1 MIRAP
6 HTGDHIPMS
15 DRFASRRERLVKII
29 EREKVDALLVT
40 GEKNVTYLTGFSGDS
55 TWLLVR
61 TEGTRVISDF
71 RYVTQLA
78 EECPGLDAFIRPP
91 NIKLHE
97 AAIQVIKDA
106 GSRRLGIEGH
116 LVTVELRDQLTAGL
130 GGVEFVSLNWKIET
144 ELRAIKDADEIAE
157 IRAAID
163 LAQRGFIELRER
175 LRPELT
181 ERQVAFDLEHAVR
194 RMGAE
199 KLSFPAIIAVGD
211 RAALPHYRAGTR
223 RIGDDP
229 LLLVDW
235 GAETGR
241 GYKSDLTRT
250 MIAGRITP
258 EFEKVYQTVLRAQQ
272 AMMAAIRAGISC
284 IEADKAGRDVIAD
297 AGYGNKYG
305 HGGGHGIG
313 LDIHEQPRMAPNGS
327 GNLQAGMVVT
337 VEPGIYLPGWG
348 GVRIEDD
355 VLVTDRGC
363 EVLSASLSTRIDD
376 MLLSL

>member
-1 MIRAP
+1 
-6 HTGDHIPMS
+6 MS
-15 DRFASRRERLVKII
+15 DRYASRRRKLLDIV
-29 EREKVDALLVT
+29 EREQVDALLVT

-55 TWLLVR
+55 TWLLAR
-61 TEGTRVISDF
+61 DAGPRAISDF
-71 RYVTQLA
+71 RYVTQLE

-91 NIKLHE
+91 TVKLHE

-106 GSRRLGIEGH
+106 GVRRLGIEGH
-116 LVTVELRDQLTAGL
+116 LVTVELRDQLTAGVP
-130 GGVEFVSLNWKIET
+130 GVELVPVNWKIET

-157 IRAAID
+157 IRSAID
-163 LAQRGFIELRER
+163 LAQRGFAELRAG
-175 LRPELT
+175 LRRDQT
-181 ERQVAFDLEHAVR
+181 ERQIAFDLEHAIR
-194 RMGAE
+194 RMGGERLA
-199 KLSFPAIIAVGD
+199 FPAIIAVGD
-211 RAALPHYRAGTR
+211 RAALPHYRPGPR

-235 GAETGR
+235 GAETRR

-258 EFEKVYQTVLRAQQ
+258 EFEKVYQTVRQAQQ
-272 AMMAAIRAGISC
+272 AMIAAIKAGVSC
-284 IEADKAGRDVIAD
+284 IDADKAGRDVIAD
-297 AGYGNKYG
+297 AGYGDKYG

-313 LDIHEQPRMAPNGS
+313 LDIHEQPRMAPNGT

-355 VLVTDRGC
+355 VLVTDGGC
-363 EVLSASLSTRIDD
+363 EVLSASLSTRLDD

>member
-1 MIRAP
+1 M
-6 HTGDHIPMS
+6 T
-15 DRFASRRERLVKII
+15 DRFASRRGRLPGIV
-29 EREKVDALLVT
+29 EREKVEALLVT
-40 GEKNVTYLTGFSGDS
+40 GEKNVAYLTGFSGDS
-55 TWLLVR
+55 TWLLAREAGMRAV
-61 TEGTRVISDF
+61 SDF
-71 RYVTQLA
+71 RYVTQLE

-91 NIKLHE
+91 TVKLHE

-106 GSRRLGIEGH
+106 GIRRLGIEGH
-116 LVTVELRDQLTAGL
+116 LVSVELRDQLTAGL
-130 GGVEFVSLNWKIET
+130 EGVELVPVNWTIET

-157 IRAAID
+157 IRTAID
-163 LAQRGFIELRER
+163 LAQRGFVELREA
-175 LRPELT
+175 LRADLT

-194 RMGAE
+194 RMGGE

-211 RAALPHYRAGTR
+211 RAALPHYRPGTR
-223 RIGDDP
+223 RIGDNP

-235 GAETGR
+235 GAETRG

-250 MIAGRITP
+250 LIAGRITP
-258 EFEKVYQTVLRAQQ
+258 EFAKVYQTVLRAQQ
-272 AMMAAIRAGISC
+272 AMMAAIRAGVSC
-284 IEADKAGRDVIAD
+284 IEADKAGRDVIAE
-297 AGYGNKYG
+297 AGYGDKYG

-313 LDIHEQPRMAPNGS
+313 LDIHEQPRMAPNGT

-355 VLVTDRGC
+355 VLVTEEGC

>member
-1 MIRAP
+1 M
-6 HTGDHIPMS
+6 T
-15 DRFASRRERLVKII
+15 DRFASRRGKLLEII
-29 EREKVDALLVT
+29 EREKVEALLVT

-55 TWLLVR
+55 TWLLARV
-61 TEGTRVISDF
+61 EGTRAVSDF

-91 NIKLHE
+91 NVKLHE

-106 GSRRLGIEGH
+106 GIRRLGIEGH

-130 GGVEFVSLNWKIET
+130 DGVELVPVNWKIET

-157 IRAAID
+157 IRTAID
-163 LAQRGFIELRER
+163 LAQRGFLELRER
-175 LRPELT
+175 LKPDLT
-181 ERQVAFDLEHAVR
+181 ERQAAFDLEHAIR
-194 RMGAE
+194 RMGGE
-199 KLSFPAIIAVGD
+199 RLSFPAIIAVGD
-211 RAALPHYRAGTR
+211 RAALPHYRPGKR

-235 GAETGR
+235 GAETPR

-250 MIAGRITP
+250 MTAGNITP
-258 EFEKVYQTVLRAQQ
+258 QFENVYQTVLQAQQ
-272 AMMAAIRAGISC
+272 AMIAAIRPGVTC
-284 IEADKAGRDVIAD
+284 IDADKAGRDVIAD
-297 AGYGNKYG
+297 AGYGDKYG

-313 LDIHEQPRMAPNGS
+313 LDIHEQPRMAPNGT

-355 VLVTDRGC
+355 VLVTDSGC

>member
-1 MIRAP
+1 M
-6 HTGDHIPMS
+6 T
-15 DRFASRRERLVKII
+15 DRFASRRVRLLEIV

-40 GEKNVTYLTGFSGDS
+40 GEKNVAYLTGFSGDS
-55 TWLLVR
+55 TWLLARGAGMRAV
-61 TEGTRVISDF
+61 SDF
-71 RYVTQLA
+71 RYVTQLE

-97 AAIQVIKDA
+97 AAIQVVKDT
-106 GSRRLGIEGH
+106 GIRRLGIEGH
-116 LVTVELRDQLTAGL
+116 LVTVELRDQLTVGL
-130 GGVEFVSLNWKIET
+130 DGIELVPVNWKIET

-163 LAQRGFIELRER
+163 LAQRGFLELRER

-194 RMGAE
+194 RMGGERLA
-199 KLSFPAIIAVGD
+199 FPAIIAVGD
-211 RAALPHYRAGTR
+211 RAALPHYRPGTR

-235 GAETGR
+235 GAETRR

-250 MIAGRITP
+250 LIAGRITP
-258 EFEKVYQTVLRAQQ
+258 EFEQVYQTVLRAQQ
-272 AMMAAIRAGISC
+272 TMMGAIRAGVSC
-284 IEADKAGRDVIAD
+284 IAADKAGRDVIAD
-297 AGYGNKYG
+297 AGYGDKYG

-313 LDIHEQPRMAPNGS
+313 LDIHEQPRMAPNGT

-355 VLVTDRGC
+355 VLVTDGGC